1 MDSLGPTKW
10 IIFAVLLASLSRVSY
25 AQRPYPTQT
34 EDSGSASTTF
44 TAVLPESSPAE
55 IRDILTKAH
64 TAIDT
69 MEALDFT
76 PFSKK
81 VQDTAAGHIKMSK
94 DVFNEVY
101 DYAHKMLDTKQF
113 STASIYILQR
123 DCSAI
128 AVNTNQ
134 INQLYRAQLLMRTGD
149 ASAEEVKAWT
159 AAFDAANALQDAA
172 DGWTTLIL
180 GSMHGDN
187 TTFVQLS
194 EKVQACTNA
203 FTARTT
209 Q

>member
-1 MDSLGPTKW
+1 MTKW
-10 IIFAVLLASLSRVSY
+10 IISIVLLASFSGVSY

-34 EDSGSASTTF
+34 EDTGSASATF
-44 TAVLPESSPAE
+44 TAALPESSPAE
-55 IRDILTKAH
+55 IRDTLKKAH
-64 TAIDT
+64 AAIDT

-76 PFSKK
+76 PFSKS
-81 VQDTAAGHIKMSK
+81 VQDAAAAHIKTSK

-113 STASIYILQR
+113 STASIYMLQR
-123 DCSAI
+123 DALAI
-128 AVNTNQ
+128 AVNATG
-134 INQLYRAQLLMRTGD
+134 IEELYRAQLLGRAHDVSTED
-149 ASAEEVKAWT
+149 VSLWTAWT

-180 GSMHGDN
+180 GSMQGDN